1 MNPLTPVQIA
11 TVGVGL
17 TNYAIALYMLFV
29 YRRQKVRNRSTL
41 LWSLG
46 FFLWAATL
54 TIRFLLGNWTELPVR
69 VDLALGVAA
78 YLNGVGFVLLYLGI
92 GRLIFHRRV
101 ARQIIPLAL
110 FIILTLGLISTALQP
125 TTPETVLAQWSY
137 AALTPLAFMLA
148 VIFFMLYGVLVAED
162 SGKNWGGLFLGV
174 GFLIATVQFILL
186 PHAFGSAFDFWWMV
200 SRIAAQAFI
209 LAGLIL
215 LERELRA
222 AVAALEG
229 DRQHAIHLH
238 GSHGRE
244 PR

>member
-1 MNPLTPVQIA
+1 VQLA

-54 TIRFLLGNWTELPVR
+54 TIRFLMERGTPLPVR
-69 VDLALGVAA
+69 ADLVLGVAA
-78 YLNGVGFVLLYLGI
+78 YLNGVAFVLLYLGI
-92 GRLIFHRRV
+92 ARLIFHRRFS
-101 ARQIIPLAL
+101 RQILPLVL

-125 TTPETVLAQWSY
+125 TTQETVLAHWSY
-137 AALTPLAFMLA
+137 AALAPLAFLLA

-162 SGKNWGGLFLGV
+162 SSRNWGGLLLGV

-186 PHAFGSAFDFWWMV
+186 PHAFGSAFDFWWMLT
-200 SRIAAQAFI
+200 RIAAQASI

-215 LERELRA
+215 LERELRV
-222 AVAALEG
+222 AVAALDS
-229 DRQHAIHLH
+229 DRRHAIHLH